1 MENKKPSRP
10 GIDLVEIGFIKKMLS
25 RHGKHFL
32 ERYFSEKEIED
43 YQKTKKMTY
52 LAGRF
57 AAKEAIFKSVN
68 IPYKPNLIT
77 VYNDPDGCPQIYL
90 GNKEFYIKDSIS
102 LSHHGEYAIAIAQIR
117 PEDVGPF
124 KKFTDL

>member
-10 GIDLVEIGFIKKMLS
+10 GIDLVEIGFIQKMLS
-25 RHGKHFL
+25 KHGRHFL
-32 ERYFSEKEIED
+32 ERYFSEEEIAI
-43 YQKTKKMTY
+43 YQKTKKITY

-57 AAKEAIFKSVN
+57 ATKEAIFKSVN
-68 IPYKPNLIT
+68 IPYKPTLVT

-90 GNKEFYIKDSIS
+90 GDKEFYIKDSIS

-117 PEDVGPF
+117 QEDIGAF
-124 KKFTDL
+124 KKFIDP

>member
-1 MENKKPSRP
+1 
-10 GIDLVEIGFIKKMLS
+10 
-25 RHGKHFL
+25 
-32 ERYFSEKEIED
+32 
-43 YQKTKKMTY
+43 MTY

-57 AAKEAIFKSVN
+57 AAKEAIFKLVN

-102 LSHHGEYAIAIAQIR
+102 LSHHEEYAIAIAQIR